1 MIMMTKLYKC
11 SSWGNEE
18 ELESQVE
25 ILHGILQAQRQ
36 TAEHMDKLVPENAL
50 SIIFDHRS
58 RGVKAQES
66 KPKVETLDL
75 VCCDQT
81 VRIPPLLVHR
91 TFTFFQIRDRWF
103 EAIDQL
109 IESMKEVGEQVLIGQ
124 INICTGGISEGV

>member
-81 VRIPPLLVHR
+81 VRIPPPLLEHR
-91 TFTFFQIRDRWF
+91 TFTFFSRF
-103 EAIDQL
+103 E
-109 IESMKEVGEQVLIGQ
+109 
-124 INICTGGISEGV
+124 TGGLMPSTS

>member
-18 ELESQVE
+18 ESQVE
-25 ILHGILQAQRQ
+25 LLHGILQAQRQ
-36 TAEHMDKLVPENAL
+36 TAEQMDKLVPENAL

-58 RGVKAQES
+58 RGVKTQES

-81 VRIPPLLVHR
+81 VRIPPPLLEHR
-91 TFTFFQIRDRWF
+91 TFTFFSRF
-103 EAIDQL
+103 E
-109 IESMKEVGEQVLIGQ
+109 
-124 INICTGGISEGV
+124 TGGMMPSTS

>member
-1 MIMMTKLYKC
+1 MMMMMMMVMMMMMMIMMIMMIMMMKLYK
-11 SSWGNEE
+11 GNEE
-18 ELESQVE
+18 ELESQVK

-36 TAEHMDKLVPENAL
+36 TAEHMMDKLVPENAL

-81 VRIPPLLVHR
+81 VRIPPLLVQR
-91 TFTFFQIRDRWF
+91 TFTFFSDSR
-103 EAIDQL
+103 
-109 IESMKEVGEQVLIGQ
+109 QV
-124 INICTGGISEGV
+124 V